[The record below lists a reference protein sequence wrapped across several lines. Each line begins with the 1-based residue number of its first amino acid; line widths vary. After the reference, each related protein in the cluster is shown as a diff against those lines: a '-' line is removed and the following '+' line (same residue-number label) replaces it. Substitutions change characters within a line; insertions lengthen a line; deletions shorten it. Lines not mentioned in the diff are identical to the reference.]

1 VTLLRFLEI
10 LTWRDL
16 VDVLAVAIIIYNLLL
31 LIRGTRAV
39 QMVFG
44 LLFIGLVYYTAVI
57 AELPTLQRILE
68 NLLIVLPF
76 AVIVLFQ
83 QEIRRALADFGRNP
97 LWGLTKQQ
105 KVVASFSEIVL
116 AATTLSTRRIGALIV
131 IERLHGLRN
140 YIENGI
146 EIDAVVSYDLL
157 INLFQPD
164 TPLHDGAV
172 IIQDDRIAAG
182 GCFLPLTANPE
193 LSKEYGTRHRAAL
206 GITEDTDA
214 VVVVVSEERGEISLC
229 FKGSIARDLEPKTL
243 RRALVGLFAG
253 GRTTA
258 DMAEEAEACAEVG
271 RALATLGEALE
282 AREEVAVPITP
293 VTQLEQPR

>member
-1 VTLLRFLEI
+1 LNVLRFLEI
-10 LTWRDL
+10 LTWRDAI
-16 VDVLAVAIIIYNLLL
+16 DILAVAIIIYNLLL

-39 QMVFG
+39 QILLG
-44 LLFIGLVYYTAVI
+44 LIFLGLVYYVAVL

-83 QEIRRALADFGRNP
+83 GEIRRALADFGRNP
-97 LWGLTKQQ
+97 LWGLAKQQ

-146 EIDAVVSYDLL
+146 SLDALVSYDLL

-182 GCFLPLTANPE
+182 GCFLPLTPNPV
-193 LSKEYGTRHRAAL
+193 LSKEFGTRHRAAL
-206 GITEDTDA
+206 GITEETDA
-214 VVVVVSEERGEISLC
+214 VAVVVSEETGTISVV
-229 FKGSIARDLEPKTL
+229 FDGDMVRDLDSNSLRNALYKYLVTEPQ
-243 RRALVGLFAG
+243 G
-253 GRTTA
+253 GKA
-258 DMAEEAEACAEVG
+258 
-271 RALATLGEALE
+271 
-282 AREEVAVPITP
+282 
-293 VTQLEQPR
+293 

>member
-1 VTLLRFLEI
+1 MILRFLEI

-39 QMVFG
+39 QMVSG
-44 LLFIGLVYYTAVI
+44 LLFIGLVYYVAI
-57 AELPTLQRILE
+57 WMELPTLQRILE

-97 LWGLTKQQ
+97 LWGLAKQQ
-105 KVVASFSEIVL
+105 KVVASFGEIVL

-146 EIDAVVSYDLL
+146 QIDAVVSYDLL

-164 TPLHDGAV
+164 TPLHDGAAIV
-172 IIQDDRIAAG
+172 QDDRIAAA
-182 GCFLPLTANPE
+182 GCFMPLTTNPQ
-193 LSKEYGTRHRAAL
+193 LSKELGTRHRAAL
-206 GITEDTDA
+206 GITEETDA
-214 VVVVVSEERGEISLC
+214 VAVVVSEETGTISLAYN
-229 FKGSIARDLEPKTL
+229 GELTTDLDSNNL
-243 RRALVGLFAG
+243 RNALYRYLVTELYPQGG
-253 GRTTA
+253 GR
-258 DMAEEAEACAEVG
+258 
-271 RALATLGEALE
+271 
-282 AREEVAVPITP
+282 
-293 VTQLEQPR
+293 

>member
-1 VTLLRFLEI
+1 LLRFLEI
-10 LTWRDL
+10 LTWRDA

-39 QMVFG
+39 QMVLG
-44 LLFIGLVYYTAVI
+44 LLFIGLVYYTALL

-97 LWGLTKQQ
+97 LWGLAKQQ

-146 EIDAVVSYDLL
+146 ALDAVVSYDLL

-172 IIQDDRIAAG
+172 IVQDDRIGAG
-182 GCFLPLTANPE
+182 GCFLPLTPNPE
-193 LSKEYGTRHRAAL
+193 LSKEFGTRHRAAL
-206 GITEDTDA
+206 GITEETDA
-214 VVVVVSEERGEISLC
+214 VAVVVSEETGTISLA
-229 FKGSIARDLEPKTL
+229 FNGVLTRDLDSNSL
-243 RRALVGLFAG
+243 RNALYRYLVTDLYPEGKK
-253 GRTTA
+253 
-258 DMAEEAEACAEVG
+258 V
-271 RALATLGEALE
+271 
-282 AREEVAVPITP
+282 AR
-293 VTQLEQPR
+293 R